1 MIALKFQVF
10 KSLDQLIKNPIS
22 TIVVGV
28 SGGADSM
35 ALTLLAKEYV
45 NLKGGNLQAVT
56 VDHQIRPES
65 SEEALWV
72 KQTLQCYG
80 VEHQTLL
87 WYHANDLN
95 RRHERARTAR
105 YQLLVNFCK
114 NYSNPVLLT
123 AHHQQDQVETILMRF
138 LKGTGPAGFQ
148 GIQAQRWHEGVQIV
162 RPLLDVSPDQ
172 LRLYLKNMGITWVED
187 PSNHD
192 TFYERTR
199 IRALVE
205 QISPKWGLTGILA
218 SANKV
223 YELQQNFEVLTAEYA
238 ESFVTNFEKLTI
250 NQEAFF
256 KCPKNVQQQWLRQ
269 QIWKIGMANYP
280 KPIATIMAILKIIKQ
295 PQVNGYKVAG
305 CIINVGKGLIT
316 FNKVDLQTT

>member
-10 KSLDQLIKNPIS
+10 KSLDQLIQKPIS
-22 TIVVGV
+22 TVVVGV

-72 KQTLQCYG
+72 KQTLQCQG
-80 VEHQTLL
+80 IEHQTLL
-87 WYHANDLN
+87 WHHADDLN

-105 YQLLVNFCK
+105 YQLLVDFCK
-114 NYSNPVLLT
+114 NYQNPVLLT
-123 AHHQQDQVETILMRF
+123 AHHQQDQVETILMLF

-148 GIQAQRWHEGVQIV
+148 GIQAQRLHEGVQIV

-172 LRLYLKNMGITWVED
+172 LRLYLKNIGITWVED
-187 PSNHD
+187 SSNYD

-205 QISPKWGLTGILA
+205 QISPKLGITGILA
-218 SANKV
+218 SASKV
-223 YELQQNFEVLTAEYA
+223 YEQQQNFEILTAEYA
-238 ESFVTNFEKLTI
+238 ESFVTNFDLLTI

-256 KCPKNVQQQWLRQ
+256 RCPEKVQQQWLRQ

-280 KPIATIMAILKIIKQ
+280 KPIATIMAILQIIKQ
-295 PQVNGYKVAG
+295 PRVNGYKVSG
-305 CIINVGKGLIT
+305 CIINVTKGLIT
-316 FNKVDLQTT
+316 FNKIDL